1 MATSI
6 LRSPMLLRSLFF
18 GPAKWPYIFV
28 QKSLIMRSPTNMAN
42 SHILKSLTVDVF
54 YNFTPLIRPLI
65 QNRKIKMPVSCQFH
79 WPSKLSLL
87 FFLFLDYST
96 WVRMWCNW
104 CICHLRFYLAP
115 LVTGTDPGEGL
126 APSPLFLDQT
136 EARRE
141 TAPTPPTLSKGPHS
155 PQSAIHN
162 RHSSLF
168 ADHDYHQ
175 SSNFEITSFFIRK
188 NFLEIKLLG
197 VITDL
202 KPFNLVKKSEIRVT
216 EMIWTF

>member
-1 MATSI
+1 
-6 LRSPMLLRSLFF
+6 
-18 GPAKWPYIFV
+18 
-28 QKSLIMRSPTNMAN
+28 MRSPTNMAN

-104 CICHLRFYLAP
+104 YICHLRFYLAP

-141 TAPTPPTLSKGPHS
+141 TAPPPPPPYQRVRTLRS
-155 PQSAIHN
+155 PQSTISTLPFTLTVITTN
-162 RHSSLF
+162 RQILKLLAFLFVKISLK
-168 ADHDYHQ
+168 
-175 SSNFEITSFFIRK
+175 SNFWV
-188 NFLEIKLLG
+188 LLR
-197 VITDL
+197 T
-202 KPFNLVKKSEIRVT
+202 
-216 EMIWTF
+216 

>member
-6 LRSPMLLRSLFF
+6 LRSPMLLRPLFF

-28 QKSLIMRSPTNMAN
+28 QKSLINAVTHG
-42 SHILKSLTVDVF
+42 HILKSLTVDVF
-54 YNFTPLIRPLI
+54 YNFTPLIRELI

-104 CICHLRFYLAP
+104 CICYLRFYLAL

-136 EARRE
+136 VAWRE
-141 TAPTPPTLSKGPHS
+141 TAVHPPPPSPTLSKGPHS
-155 PQSAIHN
+155 PQSTTTIHTLPFTLTVITTN
-162 RHSSLF
+162 RQIL
-168 ADHDYHQ
+168 
-175 SSNFEITSFFIRK
+175 
-188 NFLEIKLLG
+188 KLLAF
-197 VITDL
+197 L
-202 KPFNLVKKSEIRVT
+202 FVKFT
-216 EMIWTF
+216 WNQTFGCYYGPKTV

>member
-141 TAPTPPTLSKGPHS
+141 TPPTLSKGLHS

-162 RHSSLF
+162 RHSPFTLTVITTNRQILKLLAFLFVKISLK
-168 ADHDYHQ
+168 
-175 SSNFEITSFFIRK
+175 SNFWV
-188 NFLEIKLLG
+188 LLR
-197 VITDL
+197 T
-202 KPFNLVKKSEIRVT
+202 
-216 EMIWTF
+216 